1 MFHASYFTSFKLSH
15 LSKPLMTTQRLTQ
28 QLLLSALCL
37 GLLAACGTYKPEIA
51 QGNIVTAAQVA
62 TLKPGMSRQ
71 QVQQSLGSPLL
82 QDVFNSNRWDYVYRT
97 LSGKGAIEQRVLT
110 VFFDANNTVTRW
122 VGQEA
127 PSQGGLNAGANLA
140 VTAPAALPSAGTSAA
155 TTAPLQR
162 DVATLG
168 ANTAVIDIAT
178 TPSVSAVAMPIA
190 NPVLAPAPAALVNVP
205 AQSLLQAVPAD
216 AVSAEVQAR
225 IESWRSA
232 WEIKDINRYA
242 AHYATDYKGEASN
255 NAAWLAQR
263 KRIMEDAGAIS
274 LQVSN
279 FNIIQTANDEAR
291 ASFTQSYQSRRL
303 TESGEKSLFF
313 KRVGNEWKITAERFI
328 KQS

>member
-1 MFHASYFTSFKLSH
+1 
-15 LSKPLMTTQRLTQ
+15 MTTQRLTQ

-37 GLLAACGTYKPEIA
+37 ALLASCGTYKPEIA

-62 TLKPGMSRQ
+62 TLKPGMNRQ

-82 QDVFNSNRWDYVYRT
+82 QDVFNSSRWDYVYRT

-122 VGQEA
+122 AGQEA

-140 VTAPAALPSAGTSAA
+140 VIAPTALPSAGTSTATTAA
-155 TTAPLQR
+155 TAPLQR

-178 TPSVSAVAMPIA
+178 TPTAAVAATPIVSA
-190 NPVLAPAPAALVNVP
+190 VLAPASAPATVLNASASIPLAP
-205 AQSLLQAVPAD
+205 QSAPSVD
-216 AVSAEVQAR
+216 AVTTEIQAS

-232 WEIKDINRYA
+232 WESKDINRYA
-242 AHYATDYKGEASN
+242 SHYTSDYKGEASN

-303 TESGEKSLFF
+303 TETGEKSLFF
-313 KRVGNEWKITAERFI
+313 KRVGKEWKITAERFI

>member
-1 MFHASYFTSFKLSH
+1 
-15 LSKPLMTTQRLTQ
+15 MTTQRLTQ

-37 GLLAACGTYKPEIA
+37 GLFAGCATYKPEIA
-51 QGNIVTAAQVA
+51 QGNIVRAAQVA
-62 TLKPGMSRQ
+62 TLKSGMSRQ
-71 QVQQSLGSPLL
+71 QVQQALGSPLL
-82 QDVFNSNRWDYVYRT
+82 QDVFNSSRWDYVYRT

-122 VGQEA
+122 AGQEA
-127 PSQGGLNAGANLA
+127 PSQVGLNSGANVA
-140 VTAPAALPSAGTSAA
+140 VIAPAALPSAGTSVAEIA
-155 TTAPLQR
+155 LLLR

-168 ANTAVIDIAT
+168 VNTAVIDIAT
-178 TPSVSAVAMPIA
+178 TPISVVAATPIVSAV
-190 NPVLAPAPAALVNVP
+190 LAPVPAAVVSASTPSATQAAPA
-205 AQSLLQAVPAD
+205 AD
-216 AVSAEVQAR
+216 AVSTEVQAR

-232 WEIKDINRYA
+232 WESKDINRYA
-242 AHYATDYKGEASN
+242 SHYASDYKGEASN
-255 NAAWLAQR
+255 NAAWLSQR
-263 KRIMEDAGAIS
+263 KRIMEDAGAIA

-328 KQS
+328 KQN

>member
-1 MFHASYFTSFKLSH
+1 
-15 LSKPLMTTQRLTQ
+15 MTTQRLTQ
-28 QLLLSALCL
+28 HLLLSALCL
-37 GLLAACGTYKPEIA
+37 ALFASCGTYKPEIA

-62 TLKPGMSRQ
+62 TLKPGMNRQ

-82 QDVFNSNRWDYVYRT
+82 QDVFNNSRWDYVYRT

-122 VGQEA
+122 AGQEA

-140 VTAPAALPSAGTSAA
+140 VTAPAALPSTGTSAA
-155 TTAPLQR
+155 TTAATAPLQR

-178 TPSVSAVAMPIA
+178 TPTAAVAATQIVS
-190 NPVLAPAPAALVNVP
+190 PVLAPAPATVLNASITSP
-205 AQSLLQAVPAD
+205 SQSAQSVD
-216 AVSAEVQAR
+216 AVSTEIQAR
-225 IESWRSA
+225 IESWRNA
-232 WEIKDINRYA
+232 WESKDINRYA
-242 AHYATDYKGEASN
+242 LHYTSDYKGESSN
-255 NAAWLAQR
+255 NAAWLSQR

-303 TESGEKSLFF
+303 TETGEKSLFF
-313 KRVGNEWKITAERFI
+313 KRVDNEWKITAERFI